1 MSSPDYKQCKTNARA
16 VMEGQSFNSWEEDQD
31 NWSEGSRGCVKRLQ
45 RDLKSVKSKEKGW

>member
-16 VMEGQSFNSWEEDQD
+16 VMEGKSFNSWEEDQD